1 MGICDQAADA
11 RDEDLLTG
19 QHEAESGIRAGL
31 SPPPSPVRLGCGSV
45 SNPGRMMPV
54 VEILGGG
61 KMEDLI
67 ERELIVDSRGE
78 RVPAVL
84 WRSASAG
91 ASGPLVLYGHG
102 GTGHKRSAYVVEAA
116 QRLVADHG
124 WAVAA
129 IDGPCHGERR
139 LEEVADI
146 DDTEAMWLS
155 YQGYLARRCPEV
167 VAEEMVAD
175 WQATLDVLLTED
187 DFRNSPVGYYGL
199 SMGSRF
205 GIPFVAAEPRVR
217 AAVFGLAGTTA
228 GAYMASAAGRVTVP
242 VRFVANWDDT
252 VFPLP
257 GNLELFGA
265 LASSDKRMYVF
276 PGAHG
281 DLPPDELPRL
291 AAFLDGQLTGTIQP
305 A

>member
-1 MGICDQAADA
+1 MTVMEEGMV
-11 RDEDLLTG
+11 ED
-19 QHEAESGIRAGL
+19 
-31 SPPPSPVRLGCGSV
+31 
-45 SNPGRMMPV
+45 V
-54 VEILGGG
+54 VERDILV
-61 KMEDLI
+61 E
-67 ERELIVDSRGE
+67 SRGE

-84 WRSASAG
+84 WGSASAG
-91 ASGPLVLYGHG
+91 TGAPLVLYGHG
-102 GTGHKRSAYVVEAA
+102 GTGHKRSPYVVEAVR
-116 QRLVADHG
+116 RLVADHG

-146 DDTEAMWLS
+146 DDTEAMWPS
-155 YQGYLARRCPEV
+155 YQGYLARRGAEV
-167 VAEEMVAD
+167 VAAEMVAD
-175 WQATLDVLLTED
+175 WQAALDVLLTED
-187 DFRNSPVGYYGL
+187 YFRNSPVGYYGL

-205 GIPFVAAEPRVR
+205 GVPFVAAEPRVR
-217 AAVFGLAGTTA
+217 AAVLGLAGTTA
-228 GAYMASAAGRVTVP
+228 GAYMAPAAARVTVP

-265 LASSDKRMYVF
+265 LASSDKRMYLF

-281 DLPPDELPRL
+281 NLPPDELPRL
-291 AAFLDGQLTGTIQP
+291 ATFLDNQLTGTSQP

>member
-1 MGICDQAADA
+1 V
-11 RDEDLLTG
+11 ED
-19 QHEAESGIRAGL
+19 
-31 SPPPSPVRLGCGSV
+31 V
-45 SNPGRMMPV
+45 
-54 VEILGGG
+54 
-61 KMEDLI
+61 I
-67 ERELIVDSRGE
+67 ERELLIESRRG

-91 ASGPLVLYGHG
+91 AGAPLVLYGHG
-102 GTGHKRSAYVVEAA
+102 GTHHKRSSYVVEAA
-116 QRLVADHG
+116 HRLVSEHG

-146 DDTEAMWLS
+146 DDTEAMWPS
-155 YQGYLARRCPEV
+155 YQGYLARRGPDV

-175 WQATLDVLLTED
+175 WQATLDALLGED

-205 GIPFVAAEPRVR
+205 GVPFVGADSRVR
-217 AAVFGLAGTTA
+217 AAVLGLAGTSA
-228 GAYMASAAGRVTVP
+228 GAYMALAAARVTVP

-252 VFPLP
+252 VFPLT

-265 LASSDKRMYVF
+265 LASSDKRMYLF

-281 DLPPDELPRL
+281 DLPPDELSRL
-291 AAFLDGQLTGTIQP
+291 AAFLDDQLTGTVEP